1 MPVVT
6 LGKDCKAYFG
16 TAGAQ
21 AATLIGN
28 VIDATLDFERDEI
41 DASARDSG
49 DWEEVVSSM
58 KKGSINF
65 SMRWKKTDAA
75 FIAIRNAWL
84 NGTAIALLFLDDLK
98 TVPDAQGLD
107 ADFTVLKFSRKE
119 DLRGLVTAEISVK
132 PTPSTRAPAWYTV
145 PTP

>member
-1 MPVVT
+1 MAVVT
-6 LGKDCKAYFG
+6 LGKNCKAYFG
-16 TAGAQ
+16 TAGTQ
-21 AATLIGN
+21 ADTLIGN
-28 VIDATLDFERDEI
+28 IIDATLELDRDEI

-58 KKGSINF
+58 KKGAINF
-65 SMRWKKTDAA
+65 TMRWKKSDAA
-75 FIAIRNAWL
+75 FIELRDAWL

-98 TVPDAQGLD
+98 TVVGAEGLD

-119 DLRGLVTAEISVK
+119 ELRGMVTVDVSVK
-132 PTPSTRAPAWYTV
+132 PTPSTRAPTWYTV

>member
-6 LGKDCKAYFG
+6 LGKNCKAYFG
-16 TAGAQ
+16 AAGAQ
-21 AATLIGN
+21 ASTLIGN

-58 KKGSINF
+58 KKAAINF
-65 SMRWKKTDAA
+65 NIRWKKTDAA
-75 FIAIRNAWL
+75 FVALRDAWIA
-84 NGTAIALLFLDDLK
+84 GTAVAMLFLDDLK
-98 TVPDAQGLD
+98 TVPDSQGLD
-107 ADFTVLKFSRKE
+107 ADFTVLKFSIKQ
-119 DLRGLVTAEISVK
+119 DLRGVVLVDVSVK